1 MRWSHMLGVT
11 FICDGSESM
20 PETTLFWPGGNH
32 HGCLTIHYV
41 WQQAKLAWTHGPW
54 WFRSMW
60 KFETFHVMLFFFS
73 ILFCYQSI
81 PLGWQGF
88 QITNLDA
95 FYPLFTKPYSPTQT
109 KRLDFFFFSNRN
121 LNKNRPVAHVVRGTL
136 QWWYE
141 YWCLVVTTPEH
152 RLGKSSLNAY
162 RGVTLYCFIRIRK
175 KEIHVI

>member
-109 KRLDFFFFSNRN
+109 KRLDFFFFKPQPEWKQASGSCCPRDFT
-121 LNKNRPVAHVVRGTL
+121 VMVRI
-136 QWWYE
+136 
-141 YWCLVVTTPEH
+141 LV
-152 RLGKSSLNAY
+152 SSCYYTWA
-162 RGVTLYCFIRIRK
+162 
-175 KEIHVI
+175 